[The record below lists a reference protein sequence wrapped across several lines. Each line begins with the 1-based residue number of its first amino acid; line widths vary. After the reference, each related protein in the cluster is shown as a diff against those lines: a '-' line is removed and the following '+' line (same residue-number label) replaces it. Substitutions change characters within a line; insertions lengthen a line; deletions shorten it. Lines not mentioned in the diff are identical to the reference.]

1 MLLQQKFKQNSTALQ
16 RRNVH
21 NLFICCELLL
31 HEPLNRIDQVQ
42 EKGQALWFL
51 KLGPSFLAYLFIF
64 K

>member
-42 EKGQALWFL
+42 EKGQAL
-51 KLGPSFLAYLFIF
+51 
-64 K
+64 